1 MSYSGYYFYG
11 SAEEDAELTHTD
23 PGTSCGEY
31 LRRFWQPECMS
42 QQLTD
47 LPLALRIMGEDLVV
61 FRDLSGDVGL
71 LHRQCSHRR
80 TSLEYGVIAEHGI
93 RCCYHGWLFDV
104 DGHIMETPGEP
115 EDSPIRR
122 TLAHGAYPVH
132 EYKGLIFAYMG
143 PPELTPEFPL
153 YDTMEI
159 TGEELVPYLIPMPC
173 NWLQV
178 TENPM
183 DPFHSVFLHTRITRA
198 HFNPAWG
205 ALPAV
210 EWHRFPEKTGI
221 YLTNTR
227 RWNEYLWVRTAET
240 MLPSFAQPPDI
251 YQDADRE
258 KFFPRVGST
267 KWVVPTDDRS
277 CNLLGYRHFS
287 DELDLGGKG
296 DRSRFGYNRID
307 AIGQTGIERSAE
319 EGQRVP
325 SDYGAQIG
333 QGEITVHKLE
343 HLGKTDTGVAMLRN
357 MLKRAIRSVAKGEDP
372 ARPTKN
378 ADGLIPTMSCD
389 VIVKVTTSNVDDRKL
404 QQRLGRKVGAIIADT
419 LLLSHSE
426 RRREIEQR
434 VRALL

>member
-1 MSYSGYYFYG
+1 MSYSGYYTSG

-31 LRRFWQPECMS
+31 LRRFWQPVCMS

-104 DGHIMETPGEP
+104 DGRIMETPGEP

-143 PPELTPEFPL
+143 PPELMPEFPL

-198 HFNPAWG
+198 HFNPA
-205 ALPAV
+205 
-210 EWHRFPEKTGI
+210 
-221 YLTNTR
+221 
-227 RWNEYLWVRTAET
+227 
-240 MLPSFAQPPDI
+240 
-251 YQDADRE
+251 
-258 KFFPRVGST
+258 
-267 KWVVPTDDRS
+267 
-277 CNLLGYRHFS
+277 
-287 DELDLGGKG
+287 
-296 DRSRFGYNRID
+296 
-307 AIGQTGIERSAE
+307 
-319 EGQRVP
+319 
-325 SDYGAQIG
+325 
-333 QGEITVHKLE
+333 
-343 HLGKTDTGVAMLRN
+343 
-357 MLKRAIRSVAKGEDP
+357 
-372 ARPTKN
+372 
-378 ADGLIPTMSCD
+378 
-389 VIVKVTTSNVDDRKL
+389 
-404 QQRLGRKVGAIIADT
+404 
-419 LLLSHSE
+419 
-426 RRREIEQR
+426 
-434 VRALL
+434 